1 MPRLTLYKPTKTN
14 DFHFMDR
21 QIREQ
26 FWIGGTGV
34 NVHKYVGPASQPDQN
49 DPSQPNY
56 IEGRE
61 VDPLSGDFINIDSI
75 INETK
80 IQDLLFLEN
89 RDRKYDPDIYDLR
102 GIYNVQ
108 DNDFDLTQFGM
119 FLANDQFYMTFH
131 TNDMVELLGRKLLPG
146 DVLELPHLRDDLLLD
161 ANKAPISKYY
171 VVADGNRGAEGFSQ
185 TWYSHIWRVKLNP
198 LTDAQEFNDILGDA
212 ANNATLNHDISTYK
226 SEFNVSDAIVASA
239 AQDDPDGT
247 SLLDHLYGFDHPT
260 AGGVVIQDNTYNHG
274 ETIAS
279 GSAFPADANEGEY
292 FIRTDF
298 SPNRMFV
305 RRGSKWNRSYD
316 NVTDK
321 TWVDRTYNA
330 SDYITEDA
338 KSMVNDEEFNRKQAI
353 SDVILPRPDN
363 KVNSEYVEDGY
374 VSDDYVL

>member
-34 NVHKYVGPASQPDQN
+34 NVHKYVGPAAQPDQN

-161 ANKAPISKYY
+161 ASKGPISKYY

-212 ANNATLNHDISTYK
+212 SNNATVNYDISTYK

-298 SPNRMFV
+298 SPNHMFV

-363 KVNSEYVEDGY
+363 KVNSEYVEDEY
-374 VSDDYVL
+374 VGDDYIL